1 MSWALMNRKIVLL
14 ACAMLS
20 LLPQS
25 RAQEAPTH
33 ICLVQLKQGFQGID
47 RSEIGSE
54 AAGLFNVLTTMKTKN
69 GLPISVTGIR
79 QIPRTEVD
87 AEVDKQQC
95 DYVVEVWRH
104 ISVDDAAAG
113 NDGAPF
119 TPSSGDRDAV
129 LYQLRRAGT
138 RKVLSSGSAPKKV
151 YHGPTHWS
159 SPSPYPILATA
170 IVKRIDRDIGD
181 QPKK

>member
-1 MSWALMNRKIVLL
+1 MNGRILL
-14 ACAMLS
+14 IACALLS
-20 LLPQS
+20 FLPQS
-25 RAQEAPTH
+25 RAQEAPTR
-33 ICLVQLKQGFQGID
+33 ICLVQLKQGFQGTD
-47 RSEIGSE
+47 RSQIGTE
-54 AAGLFNVLTTMKTKN
+54 AAGLFNILTTMKTKN
-69 GLPISVTGIR
+69 GLPISVTGIM
-79 QIPRTEVD
+79 QIPRAEVD

-113 NDGAPF
+113 NEGAPYIAQ
-119 TPSSGDRDAV
+119 SGDRDAV

-138 RKVLSSGSAPKKV
+138 RKVLSSGSAPTKI

-170 IVKRIDRDIGD
+170 IVKRIDRDTGY